1 MLHLS
6 ENGNIL
12 NLTKKVWVSME
23 YVLAISIVTFL
34 ALAVALFLLVRKLTF
49 NGSSLPLTA
58 EWIDELSIE
67 RYRPMMRLLDGAD
80 LEFLRSQ
87 PGFTPRMA
95 TKLRI
100 QRCQIFRG
108 YLRCLN
114 GDFQRV
120 CAAIKI
126 LMLQSRQ
133 DRPDLA
139 GLLVQQQMRFAC
151 EMGLVYFRLVL
162 YRSGVCGVDVT
173 GLVKNFDLM
182 RLELR
187 SLVPATLTMG
197 A

>member
-1 MLHLS
+1 MD
-6 ENGNIL
+6 
-12 NLTKKVWVSME
+12 
-23 YVLAISIVTFL
+23 YVIGISVVTFL
-34 ALAVALFLLVRKLTF
+34 ALAVALFLLVRKVAF

-67 RYRPMMRLLDGAD
+67 RYRPMMRLLDGGD

-95 TKLRI
+95 TKLRV

-126 LMLQSRQ
+126 LMMQSRQ

-139 GLLVQQQMRFAC
+139 GVLVQHQVMFAGG
-151 EMGLVYFRLVL
+151 MAMVYLRLFL
-162 YRSGVCGVDVT
+162 YRYGVSGVDVSS
-173 GLVKNFDLM
+173 LVKNFDLM

-187 SLVPATLTMG
+187 SLVPATMSMG